1 MWGRGRGKHA
11 KSEERKREI
20 AGRRG
25 GVSSERI
32 ERGVG
37 QNGGVMRKMEVE
49 RRGGAAAF

>member
-1 MWGRGRGKHA
+1 MQRVKRGREKLL
-11 KSEERKREI
+11 
-20 AGRRG
+20 G
-25 GVSSERI
+25 GEVVVSSERI